1 MTTFDEREHA
11 FEQKFAHDQEIRF
24 RVHAVRNRLLGQW
37 AAQTLHLRPAEAEAY
52 ATSLAQADVAR
63 FHDDEIIKKVLGDF
77 LANGEAITEAEIR
90 EQLAKLLPVAKA
102 RVAGSAAAG

>member
-37 AAQTLHLRPAEAEAY
+37 AAQKLRLRPAEAEAY
-52 ATSLAQADVAR
+52 ASALAQADVAK
-63 FHDDEIIKKVLGDF
+63 FHDDEIVKKVLGDF
-77 LANGEAITEAEIR
+77 LANGEPITEAEIR
-90 EQLAKLLPVAKA
+90 GQLDQMLLTAKR
-102 RVAGSAAAG
+102 RVGGTAG